1 MDYPTNPSIR
11 TLAVAG
17 IVGGV
22 ATALSG
28 VLVQAIVAPASDV
41 SDEMWS
47 YPWTSEALAPVSIV
61 YAGFHFLVF
70 LGMLGL
76 ARCRPAGPS
85 RSAGIGALL
94 ALAGTFIFFV
104 AEIATI
110 PFAEQ
115 RLDDTGPMIVGAA
128 FGLGITLTAVGLIL
142 IGLATMRAQEWHGW
156 HRVVPLAG
164 GVWAAVLLGVSFT
177 SALAAGV
184 AIYGLSLV
192 ALNIAVYAE
201 AADVRSTR
209 RPARV
214 RAHVEG

>member
-1 MDYPTNPSIR
+1 MNYPTNPSIR

-47 YPWTSEALAPVSIV
+47 YPWTSEALVPVSVV

-76 ARCRPAGPS
+76 ARCRPGGPS
-85 RSAGIGALL
+85 RSAGLGALL
-94 ALAGTFIFFV
+94 ALAGTFLFFV

-115 RLDDTGPMIVGAA
+115 RLDDTGPMVVGGA

-142 IGLATMRAQEWHGW
+142 VGVATLRAQEWRGW

-164 GVWAAVLLGVSFT
+164 GVWATALLGVSAT
-177 SALAAGV
+177 GALAAGV

-192 ALNIAVYAE
+192 ALYVAVYSE
-201 AADVRSTR
+201 TADVRSTH
-209 RPARV
+209 RPARL
-214 RAHVEG
+214 RARVEG